1 MTTRHNQQAWQQFLD
16 LCRSVN
22 KSEVLDDF
30 FDFIFTS
37 EEREMIASRIIITE
51 ELLKQE
57 KPQRQISK
65 ETGVSI
71 AKITRGSNSLKNID
85 AGLRKLL
92 VKKLVE

>member
-1 MTTRHNQQAWQQFLD
+1 MTTRNNQHAWQQFLD

-22 KSEVLDDF
+22 KSEVLDEF
-30 FDFIFTS
+30 FDFIFTA

-71 AKITRGSNSLKNID
+71 AKITRGSNGLKSID
-85 AGLRKLL
+85 DSLRKLL
-92 VKKLVE
+92 IKKLVD